1 MNIDP
6 DRAIAALFESRKL
19 LDLLDLLNGDGE
31 ETRIVGGAV
40 RNALLGLPTGDVDLA
55 TTAHPDVV
63 IARAKTARFK
73 PVPTGI
79 EHGTVTVVV
88 RGHPFEV
95 TTLRQDIGT
104 DGRRATVRFGRN
116 FDQDAQRRDFT
127 VNALSISADRKL
139 HDPVGGL
146 PDLKAG
152 RIRFIGDPRE
162 RIREDYL
169 RILRFFR
176 FHAAY
181 GEGPLDRTGRD
192 AAITEREGLAVLSAE
207 RIRAELMKLVLA
219 RHAGEVA
226 QEISDA
232 GFFERIFGGIAYPI
246 MFARLTQIKRTADD
260 PVLRLG
266 ALAISVR
273 EDADRLRARLR
284 LSNAEHKRL
293 AEMAEAR
300 AVWRNRDAVPG
311 ERDLRTQLFLFGR
324 LAASDA
330 LALAQAA
337 SGAPPDDAD
346 WRAAAEFLAQ
356 TPEPRLPL
364 TGEDVMASGRV
375 RGKLV
380 GAALKSL
387 QARWIR
393 AGFPKEPATVARL
406 LDEVLSE
413 VAPAPRGR
421 TPP

>member
-6 DRAIAALFESRKL
+6 DSAIAALFESRRL
-19 LDLLDLLNGDGE
+19 LDLLDVLNGDGE

-95 TTLRQDIGT
+95 TTLRQDIAT
-104 DGRRATVRFGRN
+104 DGRRATVRFGRD
-116 FDQDAQRRDFT
+116 FDEDARRRDFT

-152 RIRFIGDPRE
+152 RIRFIGDARQ

-192 AAITEREGLAVLSAE
+192 AAITERQGLAVLSAE
-207 RIRAELMKLVLA
+207 RVRAELMKFVLA

-226 QEISDA
+226 QEISEA
-232 GFFERIFGGIAYPI
+232 GFFERIFGGIAYPVL
-246 MFARLTQIKRTADD
+246 FARLTQIERTADD

-266 ALAISVR
+266 ALAVSVR

-293 AEMAEAR
+293 AEMADAR
-300 AVWRNRDAVPG
+300 AVWRNRDAVPD
-311 ERDLRTQLFLFGR
+311 ERDLRTQLFLVGR

-330 LALAQAA
+330 LALGQAA

-364 TGEDVMASGRV
+364 TGEDVMARGRV

-406 LDEVLSE
+406 LDEVLAE
-413 VAPAPRGR
+413 VAPASGVR
-421 TPP
+421 TPR

>member
-1 MNIDP
+1 MNVDP
-6 DRAIAALFESRKL
+6 DRAIATLFESRRV
-19 LDLLDLLNGDGE
+19 LDLLELLNGDGE

-40 RNALLGLPTGDVDLA
+40 RNSLLGLPTGDVDLA
-55 TTAHPDVV
+55 TTALPAKV
-63 IARAKTARFK
+63 IARAKAAGFK

-88 RGHPFEV
+88 RGRPFEV
-95 TTLRQDIGT
+95 TTLRQDIAT
-104 DGRRATVRFGRN
+104 DGRRATVRFGLD
-116 FDQDAQRRDFT
+116 FDEDARRRDFT
-127 VNALSISADRKL
+127 VNALSVSADRTL

-146 PDLKAG
+146 PDLNAR

-181 GEGPLDRTGRD
+181 GEGPLDRAGRD
-192 AAITEREGLAVLSAE
+192 AAIAEREGLAVLSAE

-219 RHAGEVA
+219 RRAGEVA

-232 GFFERIFGGIAYPI
+232 GFFQRIFGGVAYPVL
-246 MFARLTQIKRTADD
+246 FGRLTEIERSADD

-293 AEMAEAR
+293 AEMADTR
-300 AVWRNRDAVPG
+300 IVWRNRDAAPD
-311 ERDLRTQLFLFGR
+311 ERDLSTQLFLAGR
-324 LAASDA
+324 MAANDA

-337 SGAPPDDAD
+337 SHASPDDAG

-356 TPEPRLPL
+356 TPEPRLPV

-380 GAALKSL
+380 GDALKSL

-393 AGFPKEPATVARL
+393 AGFPKEPAIVARL
-406 LDEVLSE
+406 LDEVLAEMAS
-413 VAPAPRGR
+413 APRAR
-421 TPP
+421 TPH